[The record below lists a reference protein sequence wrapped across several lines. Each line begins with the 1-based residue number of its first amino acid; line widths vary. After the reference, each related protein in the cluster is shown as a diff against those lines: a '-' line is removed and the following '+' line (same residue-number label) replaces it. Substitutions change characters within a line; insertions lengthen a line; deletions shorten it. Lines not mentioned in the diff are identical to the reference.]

1 MALKVTPFK
10 FEPFSK
16 KQLKVLTWWL
26 PNSPVYDKD
35 IIIADGAIRSGKTVS
50 MSLSFVQWGME
61 TFDGENL
68 GMSGKTIGSFRRNV
82 LAPLKQM
89 LKSLK
94 YRVKEHRND
103 NMVEIRYR
111 KKVNYF
117 YIFGGK
123 DERSQDLIQG
133 ITLAGMLFDEVAL
146 MPESFVNQATA
157 RCSVEGAKLW
167 FNCNPAGPYHYFKV
181 NYIDKI
187 VEKNVVYLHFTM
199 DDNLSL
205 SPKVKERYRR
215 MYTGIFY
222 DRYIKGLW
230 KMAEGVIFDMFKEE
244 KHVIK
249 EIPRLTTEWIAVDHG
264 TGNPTAF
271 LHQGFDGKNFYTV
284 REYYYASRETG
295 IQKTTGEYSQDLQ
308 FFTSGKR
315 LPVICDPAASALIVQ
330 LRKDGFMAREAEND
344 VLPGIEFVANCLNEG
359 KYYIHESCVNLIKE
373 TTSYCWDTKAQ
384 QRGID
389 KPLKQNDH
397 AVDSSRYGLYTMRHL
412 KDKPKQTYRDE
423 DIPIAGAM

>member
-167 FNCNPAGPYHYFKV
+167 FNCNPAGPYHWFKV
-181 NYIDKI
+181 EYIEKI
-187 VEKNVVYLHFTM
+187 VEKNGIYLHFTM

-205 SPKVKERYRR
+205 SPKVKDRYKR
-215 MYTGIFY
+215 MYFGVFY

-230 KMAEGVIFDMFKEE
+230 KMAEGMIFDMFNEE
-244 KHVIK
+244 KHVVK
-249 EIPRLTTEWIAVDHG
+249 TVPDRFATEWVAVDHG
-264 TGNPTAF
+264 TGNPTAYIW
-271 LHQGFDGKNFYTV
+271 QGFDGKDFYSS

-295 IQKTTGEYSQDLQ
+295 IQKTTGEYSQDMLA
-308 FFTSGKR
+308 FTKGKR
-315 LPVICDPAASALIVQ
+315 PPIICDPAASALITQ
-330 LRKDGFMAREAEND
+330 FRKDGFTVIEADNAVLEGIQHVGNLLND
-344 VLPGIEFVANCLNEG
+344 GQYF
-359 KYYIHESCVNLIKE
+359 IHESCTNLIKE
-373 TTSYCWDTKAQ
+373 MSSYSWDIKAQ
-384 QRGID
+384 QRGED

-397 AVDSSRYGLYTMRHL
+397 AVDGTRYGLYTMRHL
-412 KDKPKQTYRDE
+412 
-423 DIPIAGAM
+423 IAVKHDRTKMRKSGAM